1 MCKKWL
7 FGKNIVIT
15 GASSG
20 IGFEV
25 SKLLAGKYFCHI
37 IGTGR
42 NEEKLE
48 KAKQE
53 IQKSADE
60 VYEKSK
66 EKHRKK
72 YERGS
77 FDFYA
82 FDVSDKEAWQQFKKH
97 LEDINFMPD
106 IVINNAGMFL
116 EFEKAET
123 QDIEKIENVL
133 KTNFLSQVYSYKT
146 FEGVLKERKGGLIN
160 ISSSA
165 ALCPVVGAAAYSASK
180 AASKNFTESI
190 MQEHKKEFYV
200 GGIYPGF
207 TKTNLFHEHKQIS
220 KLVLSV
226 CQPVEK
232 VAKKIVKAISRKR
245 KRTVIGFDAHLMSGF
260 CRMFPILTPSLI
272 RNVLSSSHD
281 QMFDKVFVENSK
293 KRKNKKNKKQ

>member
-1 MCKKWL
+1 MSKKWL
-7 FGKNIVIT
+7 LGKNIVIT

-25 SKLLAGKYFCHI
+25 SKLLANKYFCHI

-42 NEEKLE
+42 NEEKLQ

-53 IQKSADE
+53 INKYTDE
-60 VYEKSK
+60 NYVKLK
-66 EKHRKK
+66 EKYRKK
-72 YERGS
+72 YGQGS

-82 FDVSDKEAWQQFKKH
+82 FDVSDKEAWQKFKAH
-97 LEDINFMPD
+97 LDEVNFAPD

-123 QDIEKIENVL
+123 QDIDKIEKVL

-146 FEGVLKERKGGLIN
+146 FASVLKERSGGLVN

-200 GGIYPGF
+200 GKIYPGF

-232 VAKKIVKAISRKR
+232 VARKIVKAILRKR
-245 KRTVIGFDAHLMSGF
+245 KRKVIGFDAHLMSGF

-272 RNVLSSSHD
+272 TNVLSSSHD
-281 QMFDKVFVENSK
+281 QMFDKVFADNDK
-293 KRKNKKNKKQ
+293 KRKKKNKTK